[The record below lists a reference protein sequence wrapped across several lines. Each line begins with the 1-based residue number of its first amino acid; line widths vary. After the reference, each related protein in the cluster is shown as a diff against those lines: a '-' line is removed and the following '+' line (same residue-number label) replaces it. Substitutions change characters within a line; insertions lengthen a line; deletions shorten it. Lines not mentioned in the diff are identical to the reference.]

1 MSQKVEF
8 LAELIRNIKTGVDF
22 EREREFIME
31 ELRKIKEEQDK
42 FIFKYQR
49 STKEKNI
56 LSSLLTRT
64 SFDLKQVSNRLSV
77 RAEEL
82 STLLTTIP
90 AYVFFKD
97 VNLNYLIVNKAFTDL
112 VGMTAGEIIGKRA
125 AELFG
130 IRNNDDYNE
139 KEQQVIQSGIAFYD
153 IEELVERN
161 QHQFWVN
168 TNMAPIR
175 NTDNEI
181 IGLIGISWDITER
194 KQHEQELRTA
204 KEHAEA
210 GTMAKNEFIASV
222 SHEFRTPMAGIL
234 GLSDI
239 LKNTP
244 LSGEQMDLMKGI
256 ISSAEGLLVL
266 VDDVLDFSAIE
277 AGKMKLEVQ
286 PFVLQRVLNEISL
299 VMNHKTREK
308 LLDFEITLQ
317 TGLPEVLIG
326 DALRVRQILLNLSNN
341 AVKFTDRGSV
351 KIRVSVV
358 DKLAA
363 RVTLRFEVA
372 DTGVGIAGEAMGSL
386 FKVFS
391 RIKQDNSKLISGTG
405 LGLSI
410 CRKLTD
416 LMGGE
421 IGVQSKPGEGSV
433 FWFTLPFQL
442 PAPKVEKPGIQ
453 PPTHPQPFTGL
464 HVLVAEDNPIN
475 LRIVD
480 FQLRKMG
487 FSVDP
492 VINGQEAVDK
502 FMLNRYDLVILD
514 IQMPVMDG
522 YEVARKIRES
532 ELVSGSHTPVIAL
545 TAKAMKGDREQ
556 YLAAGMDE
564 YVSKPFTH
572 ESLLTAINN
581 LLK

>member
-545 TAKAMKGDREQ
+545 TANAMKGDREQ